1 MEDMDYYEWEESKK
15 HFSFSK
21 IIKFIFKFIGT
32 LIIVGTF
39 VLLIG
44 RMNLMKIP
52 KAFTAVTLT
61 DSIATTLDNGTFDAV
76 MQEPVEPFNDNGK
89 DENGVYQRG
98 WYHVSNVAVSKS
110 AGEVQ
115 LTVRYNSRSTV
126 STLME
131 KYSLTERPSGELFVY
146 VLSDNDGNTYTDYVF
161 AAKKRPLYEFRRV
174 VFSGIDLTEA
184 KALYLDVYWIDD
196 VSKDGLMNANFTIYD
211 TSFDSESADTDML
224 KGKNLTFNKAPEY
237 TSNSD

>member
-1 MEDMDYYEWEESKK
+1 MEDMDYYEWEESRKR
-15 HFSFSK
+15 FTFSK
-21 IIKFIFKFIGT
+21 IIKFIFKLICT

-39 VLLIG
+39 TLLLG
-44 RMNLMKIP
+44 RMTLMKIP
-52 KAFTAVTLT
+52 KSHTAVTLT
-61 DSIATTLDNGTFDAV
+61 EGIAATLENGTFDAV
-76 MQEPVEPFNDNGK
+76 MQEPIEPFNDNGK

-98 WYHVSNVAVSKS
+98 WYHISNVAISES

-131 KYSLTERPSGELFVY
+131 KYSLTERPCGELFVY
-146 VLSDNDGNTYTDYVF
+146 VLSDNNGNTYTDYVF
-161 AAKKRPLYEFRRV
+161 SAKNRPLYEFRRV
-174 VFSGIDLTEA
+174 IFTGVDLSEV

-211 TSFDSESADTDML
+211 STFESEAADEDML

>member
-1 MEDMDYYEWEESKK
+1 MEDMDYYEWEESQKR
-15 HFSFSK
+15 FTFSK
-21 IIKFIFKFIGT
+21 IIKFIFKFICT

-39 VLLIG
+39 ALLLG
-44 RMNLMKIP
+44 RMTLMKIP
-52 KAFTAVTLT
+52 KAYTAVTLT
-61 DSIATTLDNGTFDAV
+61 DGITQTLENGTFDAV

-98 WYHVSNVAVSKS
+98 WYHISNVAVSKA

-131 KYSLTERPSGELFVY
+131 KYSLTEPPSGELFVY
-146 VLSDNDGNTYTDYVF
+146 VLSDNEGNVYTDYVF

-174 VFSGIDLTEA
+174 IFTGIDLSEA
-184 KALYLDVYWIDD
+184 KALDLDVYWIDD

-211 TSFDSESADTDML
+211 TTFESETADEEML

-237 TSNSD
+237 ISNLD